1 MKCTFINFEIYLD
14 WTWISN
20 SPSKFTQRRI
30 PFGRKEIYALKK
42 TMENMYFFV
51 FRHYI
56 AHPRSGVRRLSILDQ
71 FINCIPLTAKNS
83 ADWIHSEKPKCA
95 QITLDL
101 VE

>member
-14 WTWISN
+14 WAWISN
-20 SPSKFTQRRI
+20 SPPSLHSAGFLLDVGK
-30 PFGRKEIYALKK
+30 YALKK
-42 TMENMYFFV
+42 TLENMYFFV

-56 AHPRSGVRRLSILDQ
+56 AHPRSCIRPLSILDQ
-71 FINCIPLTAKNS
+71 FINCIPLTAKIS
-83 ADWIHSEKPKCA
+83 ADWINSEKPKCA

>member
-42 TMENMYFFV
+42 TLENMYFFV
-51 FRHYI
+51 FRH
-56 AHPRSGVRRLSILDQ
+56 LSILDQ